1 MTKKEVKF
9 SLLGDYINILHISK
23 VCDFCSFDC
32 FKTLDVDE
40 KLLSIK
46 TMSSELKN
54 MYENLFFKLGLM
66 DLSLLILKKEILG
79 VGHQGEIMSDKVSAK
94 TIEAFYSILKKI
106 TKNINY
112 KLKKLRF
119 SEIEVNYLIK
129 NIVIK
134 CIIFY
139 VGVKLNVNKEFI

>member
-1 MTKKEVKF
+1 MTKKEVRF
-9 SLLGDYINILHISK
+9 SLLGDYINILHINK
-23 VCDFCSFDC
+23 VCDFCYVDC
-32 FKTLDVDE
+32 SNQVDLDG

-46 TMSSELKN
+46 TMSNELRD

-66 DLSLLILKKEILG
+66 DLSLLILKKEVLG
-79 VGHQGEIMSDKVSAK
+79 VGVSCLDKTEKVSVK

-119 SEIEVNYLIK
+119 SEIEVNYLVK
-129 NIVIK
+129 NIVN
-134 CIIFY
+134 
-139 VGVKLNVNKEFI
+139 L